1 MEILYTQKDYQ
12 EQSELA
18 NSQGLKLYRYQHDVE
33 YTEVVGDWNYETKT
47 ITYTDI
53 DGNEVTEE
61 IQVKTTPIMTTGTI
75 VTIDE
80 NGNEVETIGQVQQTH
95 EETKTKQ
102 VEELTIADFG
112 YYICTFD
119 NITDGTLNENYE
131 EERLTSLKI
140 KKEIENDKALAEARC
155 SHTFSVVVQGISC
168 VFDTKSQTQEDLNSA
183 AIATSFG
190 ASWMW
195 TTNNRVTVAL
205 TQQDVNLIAAKY
217 NQVVNP
223 DIDKWTMYAEN
234 IHNAQTIEELNE
246 ITLDY
251 SASS

>member
-80 NGNEVETIGQVQQTH
+80 NGNEVEIIGQVQQTH

-112 YYICTFD
+112 YYICTSD

-131 EERLTSLKI
+131 EEKLTAEQEKI
-140 KKEIENDKALAEARC
+140 GNLTITKRDFMLAIQEKGITYEQVKNLVGLNPQAQMEWDLCVVLQRKNPLLDAVAMQVGITPEQLDEI
-155 SHTFSVVVQGISC
+155 F
-168 VFDTKSQTQEDLNSA
+168 
-183 AIATSFG
+183 
-190 ASWMW
+190 
-195 TTNNRVTVAL
+195 VTL
-205 TQQDVNLIAAKY
+205 GR
-217 NQVVNP
+217 
-223 DIDKWTMYAEN
+223 
-234 IHNAQTIEELNE
+234 
-246 ITLDY
+246 
-251 SASS
+251 

>member
-80 NGNEVETIGQVQQTH
+80 NGNEVEIIGQVQQTH

-112 YYICTFD
+112 YYVCTSD

-131 EERLTSLKI
+131 EEKLTAEQEKI
-140 KKEIENDKALAEARC
+140 GNLTITKRDFMLAIQGKGITYEQAKNLVGLNPQAQMEWDLCVVLQRKNPLLDAVAMQVGITPEQLDEI
-155 SHTFSVVVQGISC
+155 F
-168 VFDTKSQTQEDLNSA
+168 
-183 AIATSFG
+183 
-190 ASWMW
+190 
-195 TTNNRVTVAL
+195 VTL
-205 TQQDVNLIAAKY
+205 GR
-217 NQVVNP
+217 
-223 DIDKWTMYAEN
+223 
-234 IHNAQTIEELNE
+234 
-246 ITLDY
+246 
-251 SASS
+251 

>member
-33 YTEVVGDWNYETKT
+33 YTEVVGDWNYETKM

-131 EERLTSLKI
+131 EEKLTAEQEKI
-140 KKEIENDKALAEARC
+140 GNLTITKRDFMLAIQDKGITYEQVKNLVGLNPQAQMEWDLCVVLQRKNPLLDAVAMQVGITPEQLDEI
-155 SHTFSVVVQGISC
+155 F
-168 VFDTKSQTQEDLNSA
+168 
-183 AIATSFG
+183 
-190 ASWMW
+190 
-195 TTNNRVTVAL
+195 VTL
-205 TQQDVNLIAAKY
+205 GR
-217 NQVVNP
+217 
-223 DIDKWTMYAEN
+223 
-234 IHNAQTIEELNE
+234 
-246 ITLDY
+246 
-251 SASS
+251 

>member
-75 VTIDE
+75 VTFDE

-95 EETKTKQ
+95 EETKTKP

-112 YYICTFD
+112 YYVCTSD

-131 EERLTSLKI
+131 EEKLTAEQEKI
-140 KKEIENDKALAEARC
+140 GNLTITKRDFMLAIQDKGITYEQVKNLVGLNPQAQMEWDLCVVLQRKNPLLDAVAMQVGITPEQLDEI
-155 SHTFSVVVQGISC
+155 F
-168 VFDTKSQTQEDLNSA
+168 
-183 AIATSFG
+183 
-190 ASWMW
+190 
-195 TTNNRVTVAL
+195 VTL
-205 TQQDVNLIAAKY
+205 GR
-217 NQVVNP
+217 
-223 DIDKWTMYAEN
+223 
-234 IHNAQTIEELNE
+234 
-246 ITLDY
+246 
-251 SASS
+251 

>member
-80 NGNEVETIGQVQQTH
+80 NGNEVEIIGQVQQTH

-112 YYICTFD
+112 YYVCTSD

-131 EERLTSLKI
+131 EEKLTAEQEKI
-140 KKEIENDKALAEARC
+140 GNLTITKRDFMLAIQDKGITYEQVKNLVGLNPQAQIEWDLC
-155 SHTFSVVVQGISC
+155 VVLQRKNPLLDAVAMQVGI
-168 VFDTKSQTQEDLNSA
+168 TPET
-183 AIATSFG
+183 
-190 ASWMW
+190 
-195 TTNNRVTVAL
+195 
-205 TQQDVNLIAAKY
+205 
-217 NQVVNP
+217 
-223 DIDKWTMYAEN
+223 
-234 IHNAQTIEELNE
+234 LNE
-246 ITLDY
+246 IFVTLGR
-251 SASS
+251 

>member
-112 YYICTFD
+112 YYVCMSD

-131 EERLTSLKI
+131 EEKLTAEQEKI
-140 KKEIENDKALAEARC
+140 GNLTITKRDFMLAIQDKGITYEQVKNLVGLNPQAQMEWDLCVVLQRKNPLLDAVAMQVGITPEQLDEI
-155 SHTFSVVVQGISC
+155 F
-168 VFDTKSQTQEDLNSA
+168 
-183 AIATSFG
+183 
-190 ASWMW
+190 
-195 TTNNRVTVAL
+195 VTL
-205 TQQDVNLIAAKY
+205 GR
-217 NQVVNP
+217 
-223 DIDKWTMYAEN
+223 
-234 IHNAQTIEELNE
+234 
-246 ITLDY
+246 
-251 SASS
+251 

>member
-80 NGNEVETIGQVQQTH
+80 NGNEVEIIGQVQQTH

-102 VEELTIADFG
+102 VEELIIADFD

-131 EERLTSLKI
+131 EEKLTAEQEKI
-140 KKEIENDKALAEARC
+140 GNLTITKRDFMLAIQEKGITYEQVKNLVGLNPQAQMEWDLCVVLQRKNPLLDAVAMQVGITPEQLDEI
-155 SHTFSVVVQGISC
+155 F
-168 VFDTKSQTQEDLNSA
+168 
-183 AIATSFG
+183 
-190 ASWMW
+190 
-195 TTNNRVTVAL
+195 VTL
-205 TQQDVNLIAAKY
+205 GR
-217 NQVVNP
+217 
-223 DIDKWTMYAEN
+223 
-234 IHNAQTIEELNE
+234 
-246 ITLDY
+246 
-251 SASS
+251 

>member
-80 NGNEVETIGQVQQTH
+80 NGNEVEIIGQVQQTH

-112 YYICTFD
+112 YYVCTSD

-131 EERLTSLKI
+131 EEKLTAEQEKI
-140 KKEIENDKALAEARC
+140 GNLTITKRDFMLAIQEKGITYEQVKNLVGLNPQAQMEWDLCVVLQRKNPLLDAVAMQVGITPEQLDEI
-155 SHTFSVVVQGISC
+155 F
-168 VFDTKSQTQEDLNSA
+168 
-183 AIATSFG
+183 
-190 ASWMW
+190 
-195 TTNNRVTVAL
+195 VTL
-205 TQQDVNLIAAKY
+205 GR
-217 NQVVNP
+217 
-223 DIDKWTMYAEN
+223 
-234 IHNAQTIEELNE
+234 
-246 ITLDY
+246 
-251 SASS
+251 

>member
-1 MEILYTQKDYQ
+1 MEILYTQKDCQ

-75 VTIDE
+75 ITIDE

-112 YYICTFD
+112 YYVCMSD

-131 EERLTSLKI
+131 EEKLTAEQEKI
-140 KKEIENDKALAEARC
+140 GNLTITKRDFMLAIQDKGITYEQVKNLVGLNPQAQMEWDLCVVLQRKNPLLDAVAMQVGITPEQLDEI
-155 SHTFSVVVQGISC
+155 F
-168 VFDTKSQTQEDLNSA
+168 
-183 AIATSFG
+183 
-190 ASWMW
+190 
-195 TTNNRVTVAL
+195 VTL
-205 TQQDVNLIAAKY
+205 GR
-217 NQVVNP
+217 
-223 DIDKWTMYAEN
+223 
-234 IHNAQTIEELNE
+234 
-246 ITLDY
+246 
-251 SASS
+251 

>member
-80 NGNEVETIGQVQQTH
+80 NGNEVEIIGQVQQTH

-112 YYICTFD
+112 YYVCMFD

-131 EERLTSLKI
+131 EEKLTAEQEKI
-140 KKEIENDKALAEARC
+140 GNLTITKRDFMLAIQEKGITYEQVKNLVGLNPQAQMEWDLCVVLQRKNPLLDAVAMQVGITPEQLDEI
-155 SHTFSVVVQGISC
+155 F
-168 VFDTKSQTQEDLNSA
+168 
-183 AIATSFG
+183 
-190 ASWMW
+190 
-195 TTNNRVTVAL
+195 VTL
-205 TQQDVNLIAAKY
+205 GR
-217 NQVVNP
+217 
-223 DIDKWTMYAEN
+223 
-234 IHNAQTIEELNE
+234 
-246 ITLDY
+246 
-251 SASS
+251 

>member
-80 NGNEVETIGQVQQTH
+80 NGNEVEIIGQVQQTH

-112 YYICTFD
+112 YYVYTSD

-131 EERLTSLKI
+131 EEKLTAEQEKI
-140 KKEIENDKALAEARC
+140 GNLTITKRDFMLAIQEKGITYEQVKNLVGLNPQAQMEWDLCVVLQRKNPLLDAVAMQVGITPEQLDEI
-155 SHTFSVVVQGISC
+155 F
-168 VFDTKSQTQEDLNSA
+168 
-183 AIATSFG
+183 
-190 ASWMW
+190 
-195 TTNNRVTVAL
+195 VTL
-205 TQQDVNLIAAKY
+205 GR
-217 NQVVNP
+217 
-223 DIDKWTMYAEN
+223 
-234 IHNAQTIEELNE
+234 
-246 ITLDY
+246 
-251 SASS
+251 

>member
-18 NSQGLKLYRYQHDVE
+18 NSQGLELYRYQHDVE

-80 NGNEVETIGQVQQTH
+80 NGNEVEIIGQVQQTH

-112 YYICTFD
+112 YYVCTSD

-131 EERLTSLKI
+131 EEKLTAEQEKI
-140 KKEIENDKALAEARC
+140 GNLTITKRDFMLAIQEKGITYEQVKNLVGLNPQAQMEWDLCVVLQRKNPLLDAVAMQVGITPEQLDEI
-155 SHTFSVVVQGISC
+155 F
-168 VFDTKSQTQEDLNSA
+168 
-183 AIATSFG
+183 
-190 ASWMW
+190 
-195 TTNNRVTVAL
+195 VTL
-205 TQQDVNLIAAKY
+205 GR
-217 NQVVNP
+217 
-223 DIDKWTMYAEN
+223 
-234 IHNAQTIEELNE
+234 
-246 ITLDY
+246 
-251 SASS
+251 

>member
-12 EQSELA
+12 EQSDLA

-80 NGNEVETIGQVQQTH
+80 NGNEVEIIGQVQQTH

-112 YYICTFD
+112 YYVCMFD

-131 EERLTSLKI
+131 EEKLTAEQEKI
-140 KKEIENDKALAEARC
+140 GNLTITKRDFMLAIQEKGITYEQVKNLVGLNPQAQMEWDLCVVLQRKNPLLDAVAMQVGITPEQLDEI
-155 SHTFSVVVQGISC
+155 F
-168 VFDTKSQTQEDLNSA
+168 
-183 AIATSFG
+183 
-190 ASWMW
+190 
-195 TTNNRVTVAL
+195 VTL
-205 TQQDVNLIAAKY
+205 GR
-217 NQVVNP
+217 
-223 DIDKWTMYAEN
+223 
-234 IHNAQTIEELNE
+234 
-246 ITLDY
+246 
-251 SASS
+251 

>member
-80 NGNEVETIGQVQQTH
+80 NGNEVEIIGQVQQTH

-112 YYICTFD
+112 YYVCMSD

-131 EERLTSLKI
+131 EEKLTAEQEKI
-140 KKEIENDKALAEARC
+140 GNLTITKRDFMLAIQEKGITYEQVKNLVGLNPQAQMEWDLCVVLQRKNPLLDAVAMQVGITPEQLDEI
-155 SHTFSVVVQGISC
+155 F
-168 VFDTKSQTQEDLNSA
+168 
-183 AIATSFG
+183 
-190 ASWMW
+190 
-195 TTNNRVTVAL
+195 VTL
-205 TQQDVNLIAAKY
+205 GR
-217 NQVVNP
+217 
-223 DIDKWTMYAEN
+223 
-234 IHNAQTIEELNE
+234 
-246 ITLDY
+246 
-251 SASS
+251 

>member
-112 YYICTFD
+112 YYVCMSD

-131 EERLTSLKI
+131 EEKLTAEQEKI
-140 KKEIENDKALAEARC
+140 GNLTITKRDFMLAIQEKGITYEQVKNLVGLNPQAQMEWDLCVVLQRKNPLLDAVAMQVGITPEQLDEI
-155 SHTFSVVVQGISC
+155 F
-168 VFDTKSQTQEDLNSA
+168 
-183 AIATSFG
+183 
-190 ASWMW
+190 
-195 TTNNRVTVAL
+195 VTL
-205 TQQDVNLIAAKY
+205 GR
-217 NQVVNP
+217 
-223 DIDKWTMYAEN
+223 
-234 IHNAQTIEELNE
+234 
-246 ITLDY
+246 
-251 SASS
+251 

>member
-12 EQSELA
+12 EQTELA

-33 YTEVVGDWNYETKT
+33 YIEVVGDWNYETKT

-80 NGNEVETIGQVQQTH
+80 NGNEVEIIGQVQQTH

-112 YYICTFD
+112 YYVCTSD
-119 NITDGTLNENYE
+119 NITDGTLNEKYE
-131 EERLTSLKI
+131 EEKLTAEQEKI
-140 KKEIENDKALAEARC
+140 GNLTITKRDFMLAIQEKGITYEQVKNLVGLNPQAQMEWDLCVVLQRKNPLLDAVAMQVGITPEQLDEI
-155 SHTFSVVVQGISC
+155 F
-168 VFDTKSQTQEDLNSA
+168 
-183 AIATSFG
+183 
-190 ASWMW
+190 
-195 TTNNRVTVAL
+195 VTL
-205 TQQDVNLIAAKY
+205 GR
-217 NQVVNP
+217 
-223 DIDKWTMYAEN
+223 
-234 IHNAQTIEELNE
+234 
-246 ITLDY
+246 
-251 SASS
+251 

>member
-61 IQVKTTPIMTTGTI
+61 IQVKTTPIMITGTI

-112 YYICTFD
+112 YYVCMSD

-131 EERLTSLKI
+131 EEKLTAEQEKI
-140 KKEIENDKALAEARC
+140 GNLTITKRDFMLAIQEKGITYEQVKNLVGLNPQAQMEWDLCVVLQRKNPLLDAVAMQVGITPEQLDEI
-155 SHTFSVVVQGISC
+155 F
-168 VFDTKSQTQEDLNSA
+168 
-183 AIATSFG
+183 
-190 ASWMW
+190 
-195 TTNNRVTVAL
+195 VTL
-205 TQQDVNLIAAKY
+205 GR
-217 NQVVNP
+217 
-223 DIDKWTMYAEN
+223 
-234 IHNAQTIEELNE
+234 
-246 ITLDY
+246 
-251 SASS
+251 

>member
-112 YYICTFD
+112 YYVCTSD

-131 EERLTSLKI
+131 EEKLTAEQEKI
-140 KKEIENDKALAEARC
+140 GNLTITKRDFMLAIQEKGITYEQVKNLVGLNPQAQMEWDLCVVLQRKNPLLDAVAMQVGITPEQLDEI
-155 SHTFSVVVQGISC
+155 F
-168 VFDTKSQTQEDLNSA
+168 
-183 AIATSFG
+183 
-190 ASWMW
+190 
-195 TTNNRVTVAL
+195 VTL
-205 TQQDVNLIAAKY
+205 GR
-217 NQVVNP
+217 
-223 DIDKWTMYAEN
+223 
-234 IHNAQTIEELNE
+234 
-246 ITLDY
+246 
-251 SASS
+251 

>member
-112 YYICTFD
+112 YYVCMSD

-131 EERLTSLKI
+131 EEKLTAEQEKI
-140 KKEIENDKALAEARC
+140 GNLTITKRAFMLAIQDKGITYEQVKNLVGLNPQAQMEWDLCVVLQRKNPLLDAVAMQVGITPEQLDEI
-155 SHTFSVVVQGISC
+155 F
-168 VFDTKSQTQEDLNSA
+168 
-183 AIATSFG
+183 
-190 ASWMW
+190 
-195 TTNNRVTVAL
+195 VTL
-205 TQQDVNLIAAKY
+205 GR
-217 NQVVNP
+217 
-223 DIDKWTMYAEN
+223 
-234 IHNAQTIEELNE
+234 
-246 ITLDY
+246 
-251 SASS
+251 

>member
-112 YYICTFD
+112 YYVCTSD

-131 EERLTSLKI
+131 EEKLTAEQEKI
-140 KKEIENDKALAEARC
+140 GNLTITKRDFMLAIQDKGITYEQVKNLVGLNPQAQMEWDLCVVLQRKNPLLDAVAMQVGITPEQLDEI
-155 SHTFSVVVQGISC
+155 F
-168 VFDTKSQTQEDLNSA
+168 
-183 AIATSFG
+183 
-190 ASWMW
+190 
-195 TTNNRVTVAL
+195 VTL
-205 TQQDVNLIAAKY
+205 GR
-217 NQVVNP
+217 
-223 DIDKWTMYAEN
+223 
-234 IHNAQTIEELNE
+234 
-246 ITLDY
+246 
-251 SASS
+251 

>member
-12 EQSELA
+12 EKSELA
-18 NSQGLKLYRYQHDVE
+18 NSQGLKLYKYQHEAE
-33 YTEVVGDWNYETKT
+33 YTEVVGDWNYETQT

-102 VEELTIADFG
+102 VEELVIADFG
-112 YYICTFD
+112 YYICTSS

-131 EERLTSLKI
+131 EEKLAAEQEKIGNLTITKRDFMLAIQEKGITYEQVKNLVGLNPQAQMEWDLCVVLQRKNPLLDAVAMQVGITPEQLDKI
-140 KKEIENDKALAEARC
+140 
-155 SHTFSVVVQGISC
+155 F
-168 VFDTKSQTQEDLNSA
+168 
-183 AIATSFG
+183 
-190 ASWMW
+190 
-195 TTNNRVTVAL
+195 VTL
-205 TQQDVNLIAAKY
+205 GR
-217 NQVVNP
+217 
-223 DIDKWTMYAEN
+223 
-234 IHNAQTIEELNE
+234 
-246 ITLDY
+246 
-251 SASS
+251 

>member
-80 NGNEVETIGQVQQTH
+80 NGNEVEIIGQVQQTH

-102 VEELTIADFG
+102 VEELVTADFG
-112 YYICTFD
+112 YYVCSSD
-119 NITDGTLNENYE
+119 NITDGTINENYE
-131 EERLTSLKI
+131 EEKLTAEQEKI
-140 KKEIENDKALAEARC
+140 GNLTITKRDFMLAIQDKGITYEQVKNLVGLNPQAQVEWDLCVVLQRKNPLLDSVASQVDITPEQLDEI
-155 SHTFSVVVQGISC
+155 F
-168 VFDTKSQTQEDLNSA
+168 
-183 AIATSFG
+183 
-190 ASWMW
+190 
-195 TTNNRVTVAL
+195 VTL
-205 TQQDVNLIAAKY
+205 GR
-217 NQVVNP
+217 
-223 DIDKWTMYAEN
+223 
-234 IHNAQTIEELNE
+234 
-246 ITLDY
+246 
-251 SASS
+251 

>member
-80 NGNEVETIGQVQQTH
+80 NGNEVEIIGQVQQTH
-95 EETKTKQ
+95 EETKTKP

-112 YYICTFD
+112 YYVCTSD

-131 EERLTSLKI
+131 EEKLTAEQEKI
-140 KKEIENDKALAEARC
+140 GNLTITKRDFMLAIQEKGITYEQVKNLVGLNPQAQMEWDLCVVLQRKNPLLDAVAMQVGITPEQLDEI
-155 SHTFSVVVQGISC
+155 F
-168 VFDTKSQTQEDLNSA
+168 
-183 AIATSFG
+183 
-190 ASWMW
+190 
-195 TTNNRVTVAL
+195 VTL
-205 TQQDVNLIAAKY
+205 GR
-217 NQVVNP
+217 
-223 DIDKWTMYAEN
+223 
-234 IHNAQTIEELNE
+234 
-246 ITLDY
+246 
-251 SASS
+251 

>member
-131 EERLTSLKI
+131 EEKLTAEQEKI
-140 KKEIENDKALAEARC
+140 GNLTITKRDFMLAIQEKGITYEQVKNLVGLNPQAQMEWDLCVVLQRKNPLLDAVAMQVGITPEQLDEI
-155 SHTFSVVVQGISC
+155 F
-168 VFDTKSQTQEDLNSA
+168 
-183 AIATSFG
+183 
-190 ASWMW
+190 
-195 TTNNRVTVAL
+195 VTL
-205 TQQDVNLIAAKY
+205 GR
-217 NQVVNP
+217 
-223 DIDKWTMYAEN
+223 
-234 IHNAQTIEELNE
+234 
-246 ITLDY
+246 
-251 SASS
+251 

>member
-80 NGNEVETIGQVQQTH
+80 NGNEVEIIGQVQQTH

-131 EERLTSLKI
+131 EEKLTAEQEKI
-140 KKEIENDKALAEARC
+140 GNLTITKRDFMLALQTKGITYEQVKNLVGLNPQAQVEWDLCVVLQRKNPLLDSVASQVGITPKQLDEIFVTLGREN
-155 SHTFSVVVQGISC
+155 
-168 VFDTKSQTQEDLNSA
+168 
-183 AIATSFG
+183 
-190 ASWMW
+190 
-195 TTNNRVTVAL
+195 
-205 TQQDVNLIAAKY
+205 VNF
-217 NQVVNP
+217 
-223 DIDKWTMYAEN
+223 
-234 IHNAQTIEELNE
+234 
-246 ITLDY
+246 
-251 SASS
+251 

>member
-33 YTEVVGDWNYETKT
+33 YTEVVGDRNYETQT

-80 NGNEVETIGQVQQTH
+80 NGNEVEIIGQVQQTH

-102 VEELTIADFG
+102 VEELVIADFG
-112 YYICTFD
+112 YYVCMSD

-131 EERLTSLKI
+131 EEKLTAEQEKI
-140 KKEIENDKALAEARC
+140 GNLTITKRDFMLAIQEKGITYEQVKNLVGLNPQAQMEWDLCVVLQRKNPLLDAVAMQVGITPEQLDEI
-155 SHTFSVVVQGISC
+155 F
-168 VFDTKSQTQEDLNSA
+168 
-183 AIATSFG
+183 
-190 ASWMW
+190 
-195 TTNNRVTVAL
+195 VTL
-205 TQQDVNLIAAKY
+205 GR
-217 NQVVNP
+217 
-223 DIDKWTMYAEN
+223 
-234 IHNAQTIEELNE
+234 
-246 ITLDY
+246 
-251 SASS
+251 

>member
-12 EQSELA
+12 EKSELA

-33 YTEVVGDWNYETKT
+33 YTEVVGDWNYETQT

-53 DGNEVTEE
+53 DGKEVTEE

-102 VEELTIADFG
+102 VEELVIADFG
-112 YYICTFD
+112 YYICTSD

-131 EERLTSLKI
+131 EEKLASLKT
-140 KKEIENDKALAEARC
+140 KKELDNDKALAEARC
-155 SHTFSVVVQGISC
+155 SHTFSVVVQGALC
-168 VFDTKSQTQEDLNSA
+168 MFDTKPQTQEDLNSA
-183 AIATSFG
+183 AISTSFG
-190 ASWMW
+190 TPWMW
-195 TTNNRVTVAL
+195 TTNNRVTIAL
-205 TQQDVNLIAAKY
+205 TQQDVILIAAKY

-223 DIDKWTMYAEN
+223 DIDKWTQYAES
-234 IHNAQTIEELNE
+234 IHNAKTIEELNE

-251 SASS
+251 STSS

>member
-1 MEILYTQKDYQ
+1 MEILYSKEDYLK
-12 EQSELA
+12 QSEVA
-18 NSQGLKLYRYQHDVE
+18 NSQGFKLYRYQHDVE

-80 NGNEVETIGQVQQTH
+80 NGNEVKTVGQVQQTH

-112 YYICTFD
+112 YYVCTSD

-131 EERLTSLKI
+131 EE
-140 KKEIENDKALAEARC
+140 KEIAEQAKIGNLTITKRDFMLAIQDKGITYEQVKNLVGLNPQAQMEWDLC
-155 SHTFSVVVQGISC
+155 VVLQRKNPLLDAVAMQVGITPEQLDEI
-168 VFDTKSQTQEDLNSA
+168 F
-183 AIATSFG
+183 
-190 ASWMW
+190 
-195 TTNNRVTVAL
+195 VTL
-205 TQQDVNLIAAKY
+205 GR
-217 NQVVNP
+217 
-223 DIDKWTMYAEN
+223 
-234 IHNAQTIEELNE
+234 
-246 ITLDY
+246 
-251 SASS
+251 